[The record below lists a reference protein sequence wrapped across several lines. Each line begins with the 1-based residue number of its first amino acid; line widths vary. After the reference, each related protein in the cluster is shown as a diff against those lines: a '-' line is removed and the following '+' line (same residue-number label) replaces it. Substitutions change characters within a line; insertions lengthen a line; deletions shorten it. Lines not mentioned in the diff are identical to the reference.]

1 MKTNTLDS
9 FVGALWTFLCS
20 DSLCC
25 AQDFLQ
31 GAAELLCVSAE
42 ELQTCLR
49 VRTLQAGKHSVAKP
63 CSQAESSTRR
73 NCMAKVTYAR

>member
-1 MKTNTLDS
+1 MS
-9 FVGALWTFLCS
+9 A
-20 DSLCC
+20 
-25 AQDFLQ
+25 APDFLQ

-49 VRTLQAGKHSVAKP
+49 VRTLQAGKHSLAKP

-73 NCMAKVTYAR
+73 NCLAKVTYAR